1 MEERI
6 CIIGGGISGITTAL
20 CLQLLGYNTVI
31 YAEQVVSEDAP
42 EDPKFASLY
51 PAASIIPHAVQ
62 SEKLD
67 RIFPFSHQVFELL
80 YKASMQGM
88 QMHRHYELF
97 EEETEDPSYARH
109 LKNYVR
115 IDRSMKDIPMRKN
128 ADSVHGWAF
137 DCLFT
142 EWPVYI
148 SKLYKWYEKSGGRI
162 IRKKVTGNEISG
174 LEAEVVINCCGIWS
188 ADLFEDNEP
197 QLVSKGHLIHLR
209 DAPLI
214 RNSKGEIPS
223 YNYTAGKEVYADPD
237 GNATDV
243 YFYPRSNGWILG
255 GSRIS
260 GTIDEQGRWQG
271 AEYTGKTVLID
282 GLEIPRPIY
291 ELNSEIIEQ
300 AYGLRPGDF
309 SQMKTKIG
317 YRYVRSEDSPG
328 LRLDSSHEYGKTIIH
343 NYGHG
348 GAGVT
353 LSWGCA
359 IYVAGM
365 IEDMTERKV
374 DLTAIVDKL
383 KDQLG
388 RLIE

>member
-1 MEERI
+1 MKERI

-20 CLQLLGYNTVI
+20 CLQLLGHETII
-31 YAEQVVSEDAP
+31 YAEQLVSEDAP

-62 SEKLD
+62 SEKMD
-67 RIFPFSHQVFELL
+67 RIFPLSHQIFEFL
-80 YKASMQGM
+80 YEGSMPGM

-97 EEETEDPSYARH
+97 EEETEDPSYATF
-109 LKNYVR
+109 LKDYERV
-115 IDRSMKDIPMRKN
+115 DRNSEDIPMRKN
-128 ADSVHGWAF
+128 ADLISGWAF

-148 SKLYKWYEKSGGRI
+148 SQLYEWYRKSGGMI
-162 IRKKVTGNEISG
+162 IRKKVTANEISG
-174 LEAEVVINCCGIWS
+174 LETEVVINCCGIWS
-188 ADLFEDNEP
+188 AELFEDHEP
-197 QLVSKGHLIHLR
+197 LLVSKGHLIHLR

-271 AEYTGKTVLID
+271 AEHTGKTVLID

-291 ELNSEIIEQ
+291 ELNGEIIEQ
-300 AYGLRPGDF
+300 VYGLRLGDF

-328 LRLDSSHEYGKTIIH
+328 LRLETTQEYGKEIIH

-359 IYVAGM
+359 LYAGNLISRVTGEM
-365 IEDMTERKV
+365 EENAEKLQQNLQKL
-374 DLTAIVDKL
+374 LT
-383 KDQLG
+383 
-388 RLIE
+388 

>member
-67 RIFPFSHQVFELL
+67 RIFPFSHQVFEFL

-88 QMHRHYELF
+88 QMHRHYEIF
-97 EEETEDPSYARH
+97 EEETENPSYARH

-142 EWPVYI
+142 EWPIYI
-148 SKLYKWYEKSGGRI
+148 SQLYVWYKKSGGRI
-162 IRKKVTGNEISG
+162 IRKKLTGDEISG
-174 LEAEVVINCCGIWS
+174 LETKVIINCCGIWS
-188 ADLFEDNEP
+188 YELFEDHEP
-197 QLVSKGHLIHLR
+197 LLVSKGHLIHLR

-214 RNSKGEIPS
+214 RNSNGEIPS
-223 YNYTAGKEVYADPD
+223 YNYTAGKEVYADPN
-237 GNATDV
+237 GNSTDV

-255 GSRIS
+255 GSRID
-260 GTIDEQGRWQG
+260 GTIDEYGRWQG
-271 AEYTGKTVLID
+271 SEYSGKTVLID
-282 GLEIPRPIY
+282 GLEIPSPIY
-291 ELNSEIIEQ
+291 ELNREIIQ
-300 AYGLRPGDF
+300 QFYGLKLENFTDI
-309 SQMKTKIG
+309 KTKVG
-317 YRYVRSEDSPG
+317 YRYVRSEDNPG
-328 LRLDSSHEYGKTIIH
+328 LRLESSHEYGKTIIH

-359 IYVAGM
+359 LYAANRFMPEKGEMAELAEILQQKL
-365 IEDMTERKV
+365 RK
-374 DLTAIVDKL
+374 LL
-383 KDQLG
+383 F
-388 RLIE
+388 